1 MKSRNN
7 QPVKIGLIA
16 EFNPFHN
23 GHAYLINIIKE
34 QLGNCSLIIAL
45 SSDFTQRGDIA
56 ILDYE
61 TRKQIALSYGGNK
74 VIKLGVEI
82 STQAAHIYAEKAIL
96 ALLKEQIEYLAF
108 GINDKTATVDDY
120 IYCANQIK
128 NNLDTYNKVL
138 QFELDKGKSF
148 VYSAS
153 EALKTVVNKNILP
166 EDILAFEYIKYIV
179 FNNLDIKP
187 IAVNRLVEH
196 NSDKPNGNI
205 ASGSYIRKLIEEDK
219 DYSKYTPIKIS
230 MSFNK
235 IQEYYERF
243 QMIVFTTPASELK
256 DILLMDEG
264 MENLFKKN
272 IYKETYEEFIDSCV
286 STRYI
291 RNRIKRVF
299 VYTLL
304 GMKKPKN

>member
-34 QLGNCSLIIAL
+34 QFPNCSLIIAL

-61 TRKQIALSYGGNK
+61 TRKQIALSYGANK

-128 NNLDTYNKVL
+128 NNFDTYNKVL

-205 ASGSYIRKLIEEDK
+205 ASGSYIRKLIEENK

-230 MSFNK
+230 RSFNK

-243 QMIVFTTPASELK
+243 QMIVFATPASELK